1 MLKSAR
7 HNQIRSLVDKNGHV
21 TVNELNSLLNVSE
34 ATIRRDLDELAE
46 IGWVRRAHGGA
57 VKVARAVKEPPVLL
71 RKQELEKE
79 KQGIGALAAEMVQP
93 GQTIF
98 LGSGTTVSKMTQHLC
113 QVPDLTVITNTL
125 NIANDLVGCGNIEL
139 IVIGGMFRQSELS
152 MVGHITEQ
160 AICEFRADLVFMGMR
175 GIDPKH
181 GFTNDYLPEAMTDR
195 AILQMAPHIV
205 VLADHTKLG
214 RVSTVFLAPV
224 TAAHTLITDAA
235 AAPEMVQEL
244 TEFGLEVLLV

>member
-7 HNQIRSLVDKNGHV
+7 HNHIRTLVDKNGHV
-21 TVNELNSLLNVSE
+21 TVNELNGLLQVSE

-46 IGWVRRAHGGA
+46 IGWVRRTHGGA
-57 VKVARAVKEPPVLL
+57 VKVTRAVKEPPVLL
-71 RKQELEKE
+71 RKQEMEEEKRS
-79 KQGIGALAAEMVQP
+79 IGVLAAEMVQA

-98 LGSGTTVSKMTQHLC
+98 LGSGTTVSEVAQHLR
-113 QVPDLTVITNTL
+113 QVANLTVITNTL
-125 NIANDLVGCGNIEL
+125 NIANDLVGCDNIEL

-152 MVGHITEQ
+152 MIGHIAEQ
-160 AICEFRADLVFMGMR
+160 AIREFRADLVFMGMR
-175 GIDPKH
+175 GIDPQH

-235 AAPEMVQEL
+235 VAPAIVREL
-244 TEFGLEVLLV
+244 TELGLEIRLA